1 MSAAKLDSEIQK
13 VCPIFGVSI
22 GRKEDKA
29 TWRIDYKPEA
39 TQEQRDA
46 AVSVMESYVWDD
58 KPIKNETEM
67 RIANIEKA
75 LQLSSISIPTMTE

>member
-13 VCPIFGVSI
+13 ACPIYGVSI
-22 GRKEDKA
+22 GRKDDKS

-39 TQEQRDA
+39 TQEQRDIA
-46 AVSVMESYVWDD
+46 AAIMESYVWDE
-58 KPIKNETEM
+58 KPARSETET